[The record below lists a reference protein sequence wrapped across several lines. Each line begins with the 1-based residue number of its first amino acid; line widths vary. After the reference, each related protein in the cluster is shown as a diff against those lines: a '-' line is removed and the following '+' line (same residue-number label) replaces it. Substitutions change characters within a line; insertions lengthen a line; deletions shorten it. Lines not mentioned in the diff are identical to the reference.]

1 MQFFS
6 CLTLSWHTLI
16 IFRVYVIETKLDFVS
31 FDDKNLQR
39 QQKIVGER
47 YFPIQ
52 NSYTDQFRC
61 LSHSKD
67 QKFVTSLVQGAIWLC
82 SRALVRLFC
91 TKDAKQLSADRFY
104 SRDQTGNSIKFL
116 VTKESFYAKNK
127 INPQRLF

>member
-52 NSYTDQFRC
+52 NSYTDQFQC
-61 LSHSKD
+61 LSRSRD
-67 QKFVTSLVQGAIWLC
+67 QKFVTSLVQGAIGC
-82 SRALVRLFC
+82 AAELV
-91 TKDAKQLSADRFY
+91 
-104 SRDQTGNSIKFL
+104 
-116 VTKESFYAKNK
+116 VH
-127 INPQRLF
+127 